1 MYSFVL
7 LNYFRRVNS
16 LEGLS
21 DKLHSSSMFWCLA
34 KFNMVEDS
42 QLPGLFIKL
51 LLTALVP

>member
-16 LEGLS
+16 LEGVS
-21 DKLHSSSMFWCLA
+21 GKLHSSSMFWCLA